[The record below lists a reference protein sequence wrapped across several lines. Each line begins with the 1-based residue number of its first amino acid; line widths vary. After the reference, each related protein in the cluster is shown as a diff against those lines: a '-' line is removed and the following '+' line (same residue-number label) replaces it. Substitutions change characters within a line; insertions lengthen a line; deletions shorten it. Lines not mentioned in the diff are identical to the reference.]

1 MQKMLLTLAA
11 FGQLAAP
18 AMAQTAAQAAGPEAA
33 PAAEQK
39 VVKKVV
45 CQKIEEDRTTGSR
58 LGSTSKVCRTVKV
71 AVDSAAEKAAEAG
84 TSNSR

>member
-1 MQKMLLTLAA
+1 MQKTALVLVA
-11 FGQLAAP
+11 FAVAAAP
-18 AMAQTAAQAAGPEAA
+18 AIAQTAQPGQIEAA
-33 PAAEQK
+33 AAAEQK

-58 LGSTSKVCRTVKV
+58 LGSTGKVCKTVKV
-71 AVDSAAEKAAEAG
+71 PVDSTARKNQRTG